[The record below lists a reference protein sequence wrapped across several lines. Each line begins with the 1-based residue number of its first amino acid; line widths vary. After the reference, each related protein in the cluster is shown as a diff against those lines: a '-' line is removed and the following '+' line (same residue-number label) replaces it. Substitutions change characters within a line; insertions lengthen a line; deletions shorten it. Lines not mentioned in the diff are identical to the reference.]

1 MKNRKP
7 QTANCKINPK
17 FKMNFPKLGIGNLF
31 VVCRLS
37 FVVLFICNL
46 SFVAY
51 GASPAVRL
59 KDIAHILGA
68 RDNQLMGFGLV
79 VGLNNSGDRSQS
91 SFSQQA
97 ITNLMSR
104 MGVVPPTVNFS
115 SRNAAAV
122 IVTAIL
128 PPFVKSGQKLDVT
141 VSSMGDASS
150 LQGGTLLVTPLQGV
164 DDQVYAVAQGNLLVG
179 ADSSTPDVPYTQ
191 HRQVTVG
198 RIPSGA
204 LVEKEVPVSLEVR
217 GALTIVLDDPDFTTA
232 SRVAAAINNA
242 GHQATAKDAAT
253 VLVEGEDDPV
263 VLISKLENLT
273 VSPDTVAK
281 IVVNERTGT
290 IVIGENVVI
299 SPVAVSYSGIDV
311 YIGDV
316 SLYSMGNLSPDSGSG
331 SLASGDQSYQ
341 ASTKA
346 QIKHAQAKLTVVP
359 ASPTLA
365 TLVNALNAIGASP
378 KDLIAILEAMKNS
391 GAIKAPLEVI

>member
-1 MKNRKP
+1 
-7 QTANCKINPK
+7 
-17 FKMNFPKLGIGNLF
+17 
-31 VVCRLS
+31 
-37 FVVLFICNL
+37 
-46 SFVAY
+46 
-51 GASPAVRL
+51 
-59 KDIAHILGA
+59 
-68 RDNQLMGFGLV
+68 
-79 VGLNNSGDRSQS
+79 
-91 SFSQQA
+91 
-97 ITNLMSR
+97 MSR
-104 MGVVPPTVNFS
+104 MGVVPPTVDFK

-122 IVTAIL
+122 IVTATL

-164 DDQVYAVAQGNLLVG
+164 DDQVYAVAQGSLIVG
-179 ADSSTPDVPYTQ
+179 ADSSYPNVPYARQT
-191 HRQVTVG
+191 QVTVG
-198 RIPSGA
+198 RIPAGA

-217 GALTIVLDDPDFTTA
+217 GGIMVVLDDPDFTTA
-232 SRVAAAINNA
+232 TRVAAAITKA
-242 GHQATAKDAAT
+242 GYQASAKDAGT
-253 VLVEGEDDPV
+253 VQVGLEDDPV
-263 VLISKLENLT
+263 AMMAKIENLT

-316 SLYSMGNLSPDSGSG
+316 SLYSIGDSTDSGNYN
-331 SLASGDQSYQ
+331 AAGDQRFQ

-346 QIKHAQAKLTVVP
+346 HFKKSQEKLTIVP

-365 TLVNALNAIGASP
+365 SLVHALNTIGASP
-378 KDLIAILEAMKNS
+378 KDLIAILQAMKKS

>member
-1 MKNRKP
+1 MKRIS
-7 QTANCKINPK
+7 A
-17 FKMNFPKLGIGNLF
+17 L
-31 VVCRLS
+31 
-37 FVVLFICNL
+37 LFIL
-46 SFVAY
+46 LLGSTAVLA
-51 GASPAVRL
+51 ASPAVRL

-68 RDNQLMGFGLV
+68 RENQLMGFGLV

-104 MGVVPPTVNFS
+104 MGVVPPTVDFK

-122 IVTAIL
+122 IVTATL
-128 PPFVKSGQKLDVT
+128 PPFVRSGQKLDVT
-141 VSSMGDASS
+141 VSSLGDASS
-150 LQGGTLLVTPLQGV
+150 LQGGTLLITPLQGV
-164 DDQVYAVAQGNLLVG
+164 DDQVYAVAQGSLIVG
-179 ADSSTPDVPYTQ
+179 SDPSYPNVPYATQ
-191 HRQVTVG
+191 RQVTVG
-198 RIPSGA
+198 RIPAGA

-217 GALTIVLDDPDFTTA
+217 GGITVVLDDPDFTTA
-232 SRVAAAINNA
+232 TRVVAAINKA
-242 GHQATAKDAAT
+242 GYQASARDAAT
-253 VLVEGEDDPV
+253 ILVDVVDDPV
-263 VLISKLENLT
+263 LLISKIENLT

-316 SLYSMGNLSPDSGSG
+316 SLYSIGDATDTGGTSG
-331 SLASGDQSYQ
+331 AGDQRYQ

-346 QIKHAQAKLTVVP
+346 HFKRSQEQLTIVP

-365 TLVNALNAIGASP
+365 TLVRALNTIGASP
-378 KDLIAILEAMKNS
+378 KDLISILQAMKKS